1 VPHGS
6 TRCTHCEADQVSAA
20 TPETYRILII
30 DDDVNLNAL
39 LTEYLQ
45 GFGHTLVSETTAA
58 AGRKRLRRELPD
70 LLILDVMLPDTDGLT
85 LCREF
90 RAEYD
95 LPIIML
101 TARGEV
107 ADRVM
112 GLELGADDYMPKPF
126 EPREL
131 VARIQS
137 VIRRAR
143 ERNQGEVLAC
153 DGLRLEAETRRVE
166 LDRNEVELTTME
178 FELLKGLMESR
189 GRVLSRDHLI
199 ERLRGIDADVY
210 DRSIDMLISR
220 LREKLGDDP
229 RRPRFIRTVRMGGYQ
244 FVGAVDK

>member
-1 VPHGS
+1 
-6 TRCTHCEADQVSAA
+6 VSADK
-20 TPETYRILII
+20 PESYRILII

-45 GFGHTLVSETTAA
+45 GFGHTLVSETTAT
-58 AGRKRLRRELPD
+58 AGRRRLRRELPD

-95 LPIIML
+95 VPIIML

-137 VIRRAR
+137 VIRRAKDR
-143 ERNQGEVLAC
+143 DQTEVLLC
-153 DGLRLEAETRRVE
+153 DGLRLETETRRVE
-166 LDRNEVELTTME
+166 LDGNDIELTSME

-189 GRVLSRDHLI
+189 GRVMSRDRLI
-199 ERLRGIDADVY
+199 ERLRGIDADVF

-220 LREKLGDDP
+220 LREKLGDGP
-229 RRPRFIRTVRMGGYQ
+229 RQPRFIRTVRMGGYQ

>member
-1 VPHGS
+1 M
-6 TRCTHCEADQVSAA
+6 SANK
-20 TPETYRILII
+20 PETSRILII
-30 DDDVNLNAL
+30 DDDVNLNSL
-39 LTEYLQ
+39 LAEYLQ
-45 GFGHTLVSETTAA
+45 KFGYKLVSETTAV

-112 GLELGADDYMPKPF
+112 GLELGADDYVPKPF

-143 ERNQGEVLAC
+143 DRSQGKVLVC
-153 DGLRLEAETRRVE
+153 DGLRLETETRRVE
-166 LDRNEVELTTME
+166 LDGNDVELTTME
-178 FELLKGLMESR
+178 FELLRGLMESR
-189 GRVLSRDHLI
+189 GRVMSRDRLL
-199 ERLRGIDADVY
+199 ERLRGIDSDVF

-220 LREKLGDDP
+220 LREKLGDNP
-229 RRPRFIRTVRMGGYQ
+229 RQPRFIRTVRMSGYQ
-244 FVGAVDK
+244 FVGAVGK

>member
-1 VPHGS
+1 
-6 TRCTHCEADQVSAA
+6 VSGNK
-20 TPETYRILII
+20 PESYRILII

-39 LTEYLQ
+39 LTEYLG
-45 GFGHTLVSETTAA
+45 GFGHILSSETTAA
-58 AGRKRLRRELPD
+58 SGRRRLRRELPD

-95 LPIIML
+95 IPIIML

-112 GLELGADDYMPKPF
+112 GLELGADDYVPKPF

-137 VIRRAR
+137 VIRRSR
-143 ERNQGEVLAC
+143 DGVRGEVLSC
-153 DGLRLEAETRRVE
+153 DGLRLETETRRVE
-166 LDRNEVELTTME
+166 LDGNALELTSME
-178 FELLKGLMESR
+178 FELLRDLMESR
-189 GRVLSRDHLI
+189 GRVMSRDRLI
-199 ERLRGIDADVY
+199 ERLRGIDADVF

-220 LREKLGDDP
+220 LREKLGDGP
-229 RRPRFIRTVRMGGYQ
+229 KQPRFIRTVRMGGYQ

>member
-1 VPHGS
+1 
-6 TRCTHCEADQVSAA
+6 VSAA
-20 TPETYRILII
+20 KPETYRILII

-45 GFGHTLVSETTAA
+45 GFGHNLVSETTAA

-112 GLELGADDYMPKPF
+112 GLELGADDYVPKPF

-143 ERNQGEVLAC
+143 DRGQGEVLVC
-153 DGLRLEAETRRVE
+153 DGLRLETETRRVE
-166 LDRNEVELTTME
+166 LDGNDVDLTTME
-178 FELLKGLMESR
+178 FELLKCLIESR
-189 GRVLSRDHLI
+189 GRVMSRDRLI
-199 ERLRGIDADVY
+199 ERLRGIDSDVF

-220 LREKLGDDP
+220 LREKLGDEP
-229 RRPRFIRTVRMGGYQ
+229 RQPRFIRTVRMGGYQ
-244 FVGAVDK
+244 FVGTIGK

>member
-1 VPHGS
+1 M
-6 TRCTHCEADQVSAA
+6 SAEK
-20 TPETYRILII
+20 PETYRILII
-30 DDDVNLNAL
+30 DDDVNLNSL

-45 GFGHTLVSETTAA
+45 SFGHKLVSETTAA
-58 AGRKRLRRELPD
+58 AGRKHLRRELPD

-90 RAEYD
+90 SAEYD

-112 GLELGADDYMPKPF
+112 GLEFGADDYLPKPF

-143 ERNQGEVLAC
+143 DRVQSEVLVC
-153 DGLRLEAETRRVE
+153 DGLRLETETRRVE
-166 LDRNEVELTTME
+166 LDGNDVELTTME

-189 GRVLSRDHLI
+189 GRVMSRDRLI
-199 ERLRGIDADVY
+199 ERLRGIESDIY

-220 LREKLGDDP
+220 LREKLGDEP
-229 RRPRFIRTVRMGGYQ
+229 RQPRFIRTVRMGGYQ
-244 FVGAVDK
+244 FVGAVGK

>member
-1 VPHGS
+1 M
-6 TRCTHCEADQVSAA
+6 SAA
-20 TPETYRILII
+20 KPETYRILII
-30 DDDVNLNAL
+30 DDDVDLNSL
-39 LTEYLQ
+39 LTEYLL
-45 GFGHTLVSETTAA
+45 GFGYKLVSETTAA

-70 LLILDVMLPDTDGLT
+70 LLLLDVMLPDTDGLT
-85 LCREF
+85 LCREL

-112 GLELGADDYMPKPF
+112 GLELGADDYVAKPF

-137 VIRRAR
+137 VIRRAKDR
-143 ERNQGEVLAC
+143 IQGEVLVC
-153 DGLRLEAETRRVE
+153 DGLRMQTETRRVE
-166 LDRNEVELTTME
+166 LDGNDVELTTME

-189 GRVLSRDHLI
+189 GRVMSRDRLI
-199 ERLRGIDADVY
+199 ERLRGIDTDVY

-220 LREKLGDDP
+220 LREKLGDEP
-229 RRPRFIRTVRMGGYQ
+229 RQPRFIRTVRLGGYQ
-244 FVGAVDK
+244 FVGAVGK

>member
-1 VPHGS
+1 
-6 TRCTHCEADQVSAA
+6 VSAA
-20 TPETYRILII
+20 KPETYRILII

-85 LCREF
+85 LCREI

-95 LPIIML
+95 VPIIML

-112 GLELGADDYMPKPF
+112 GLELGADDYVPKPF

-137 VIRRAR
+137 VIRRAQDR
-143 ERNQGEVLAC
+143 IQGDVLVC
-153 DGLRLEAETRRVE
+153 DGLRLETETRRVE
-166 LDRNEVELTTME
+166 LDGHDVELTTME
-178 FELLKGLMESR
+178 FALLKDLMESR
-189 GRVLSRDHLI
+189 GRVMSRDRLL
-199 ERLRGIDADVY
+199 ERLRGIDTNVY

-220 LREKLGDDP
+220 LREKLGDEP
-229 RRPRFIRTVRMGGYQ
+229 RKPRFIRTVRIGGYQ
-244 FVGAVDK
+244 FVGTVSK

>member
-1 VPHGS
+1 M
-6 TRCTHCEADQVSAA
+6 SAA
-20 TPETYRILII
+20 KPETYRILII
-30 DDDVNLNAL
+30 DDDVDLNSL

-45 GFGHTLVSETTAA
+45 GFGYKLVSETTAA

-70 LLILDVMLPDTDGLT
+70 LLLLDVMLPDTDGLT
-85 LCREF
+85 LCREL

-112 GLELGADDYMPKPF
+112 GLELGADDYVAKPF

-137 VIRRAR
+137 VIRRAKDR
-143 ERNQGEVLAC
+143 IQGEVLVC
-153 DGLRLEAETRRVE
+153 DGLRMQTETRRVE
-166 LDRNEVELTTME
+166 LDGNDVELTTME

-189 GRVLSRDHLI
+189 GRVMSRDRLI
-199 ERLRGIDADVY
+199 ERLRGIDTDVY

-220 LREKLGDDP
+220 LREKLGDEP
-229 RRPRFIRTVRMGGYQ
+229 RQPRFIRTVRLGGYQ
-244 FVGAVDK
+244 FVGAVGK

>member
-1 VPHGS
+1 M
-6 TRCTHCEADQVSAA
+6 SAA
-20 TPETYRILII
+20 KPENYRILII
-30 DDDVNLNAL
+30 DDDVNLNSL

-45 GFGHTLVSETTAA
+45 SFGHKLVSETTAA
-58 AGRKRLRRELPD
+58 AGRKHLRRELPD

-90 RAEYD
+90 SAEYD

-112 GLELGADDYMPKPF
+112 GLEFGADDYLPKPF

-143 ERNQGEVLAC
+143 DRIQSEVLVC
-153 DGLRLEAETRRVE
+153 DGLRLETETRRVE
-166 LDRNEVELTTME
+166 LDGNDVELTTME

-189 GRVLSRDHLI
+189 GRVMSRDRLI
-199 ERLRGIDADVY
+199 ERLRGIESDIY

-220 LREKLGDDP
+220 LREKLGDEP
-229 RRPRFIRTVRMGGYQ
+229 RQPRFIRTVRMGGYQ
-244 FVGAVDK
+244 FVGAVGK

>member
-1 VPHGS
+1 
-6 TRCTHCEADQVSAA
+6 VSAA
-20 TPETYRILII
+20 KPETYRILII
-30 DDDVNLNAL
+30 DDDVDLNAL

-85 LCREF
+85 LCREI

-95 LPIIML
+95 VPIIML

-112 GLELGADDYMPKPF
+112 GLEFGADDYVAKPF

-137 VIRRAR
+137 VIRRAKDGI
-143 ERNQGEVLAC
+143 QGDVLVC
-153 DGLRLEAETRRVE
+153 DGLRLETETRRVE
-166 LDRNEVELTTME
+166 LDGHDVELTTME
-178 FELLKGLMESR
+178 FALLKDLMESR
-189 GRVLSRDHLI
+189 GRVMSRDRLL
-199 ERLRGIDADVY
+199 ERLRGIDTNVY

-220 LREKLGDDP
+220 LREKLGDEP
-229 RRPRFIRTVRMGGYQ
+229 RKPRFIRTVRIGGYQ
-244 FVGAVDK
+244 FVGAVSK

>member
-1 VPHGS
+1 M
-6 TRCTHCEADQVSAA
+6 SAA
-20 TPETYRILII
+20 KPETSRILII
-30 DDDVNLNAL
+30 DDDVSLNAL

-58 AGRKRLRRELPD
+58 AGRQRLRRELPD

-112 GLELGADDYMPKPF
+112 GLELGADDYVPKPF

-137 VIRRAR
+137 VIRRVRDRAR
-143 ERNQGEVLAC
+143 SEVLVC
-153 DGLRLEAETRRVE
+153 DGLRLETETRRVE
-166 LDRNEVELTTME
+166 LDGNDVELTTME
-178 FELLKGLMESR
+178 FALLKGLMESR
-189 GRVLSRDHLI
+189 GRVMSRDRLI

-220 LREKLGDDP
+220 LREKLGDEP
-229 RRPRFIRTVRMGGYQ
+229 RKPRFIRTVRMGGYQ
-244 FVGAVDK
+244 FVGTVDK